1 MVIEPMSDRD
11 CRKLL
16 ARTSLGRLGCSVD
29 NQPYVVPVHVDY
41 YDGFL
46 YGFSMLGQKIE
57 WMRIN
62 PLVCVEFDELVT
74 RRQWETVVVFGAYE
88 ELIDR
93 PDNADSRKEA
103 QRLFL
108 RRPVWWEPATVPLTG
123 RPRHSPV
130 LFRILI
136 DHMTGRRARLEADE
150 TPNPAGRRSRSAQSH
165 WLGRAA
171 RGIRPRARG

>member
-11 CRKLL
+11 CRTLL
-16 ARTSLGRLGCSVD
+16 ARTSFGRLGCSVD

-74 RRQWETVVVFGAYE
+74 RRRWETVVVFGVYE
-88 ELIDR
+88 ELTEK
-93 PDNADSRKEA
+93 PDNVDSRKEA

-108 RRPVWWEPATVPLTG
+108 RRPVWWEPATVPLAG
-123 RPRHSPV
+123 RPPRSPV

-150 TPNPAGRRSRSAQSH
+150 TPNLAGRKSRSVRSR
-165 WLGRAA
+165 WRGRAA
-171 RGIRPRARG
+171 RRIHPHATG